1 MLNKIKVAEFDLW
14 DEDTG
19 EADIVAEFENGKKL
33 RAFTIDDFEQGE
45 ELEVLVSL
53 FCKEYELVEKLNSE
67 INNINDKY
75 ETTLQG
81 KVIKHVSNEE
91 DGEFIVVDCNGIYIT
106 VYNDFNVD
114 FSNLE
119 NMYFKGH
126 GRLDIEI
133 QGEEW

>member
-1 MLNKIKVAEFDLW
+1 MLNKIKVTEFDLW

-33 RAFTIDDFEQGE
+33 RAFTIDDFEKGE

-53 FCKEYELVEKLNSE
+53 FCKEYELSESLNSE
-67 INNINDKY
+67 IENINDKY

-81 KVIKHVSNEE
+81 KIVKHVSNEE

-119 NMYFKGH
+119 KMYFKGH